1 MSRKTVA
8 IAADH
13 AGFEMKS
20 ILAEE
25 LRKMDYEV
33 IDFGTNGPDSVDYP
47 DFAHQVAQA
56 VETGSTARGV
66 LVCGSGIGMSI
77 AANRH
82 DGVRAALCQNAEIAG
97 LSRQHNNSNVLVL
110 AGRFI
115 DQAEA
120 LRALRAFM
128 ETEFE
133 GGRHE
138 RRLAKLAAPAVAEER

>member
-1 MSRKTVA
+1 
-8 IAADH
+8 
-13 AGFEMKS
+13 
-20 ILAEE
+20 
-25 LRKMDYEV
+25 
-33 IDFGTNGPDSVDYP
+33 
-47 DFAHQVAQA
+47 
-56 VETGSTARGV
+56 VETGSAARGV